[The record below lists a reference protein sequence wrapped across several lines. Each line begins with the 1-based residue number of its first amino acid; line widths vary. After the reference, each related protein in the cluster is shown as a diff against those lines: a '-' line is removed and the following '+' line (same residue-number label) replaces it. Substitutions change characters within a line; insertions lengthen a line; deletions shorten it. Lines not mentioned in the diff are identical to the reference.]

1 MKFLIREAIA
11 LIAAAV
17 IGLCAVVGCLAYKCD
32 SYKEYEPDNSAF
44 TGVMAKNSADFE
56 SYAHYSLVDV
66 DYDPADYLN
75 DESSEF
81 ISALQGGRY
90 NCLSKYNAL
99 FKSIFLLNRLT
110 FDGSFNAGNK
120 SGKKII
126 YFMVYDFN
134 GTVYLSAEFHE
145 SGQSSIS
152 IYECKDEAICSALN
166 KYDVKNGYSKYISPG
181 YKVWQSF
188 YDRDTDIEN
197 LLLNMFI
204 ILSVVS
210 FATLS
215 VMLNI
220 KAIIE
225 FIRSRKKGNVS
236 EGEKKLSKV
245 LEALLLTVGG
255 ITTILVVSLI
265 VFSVL
270 GAVQNVQN
278 ERIEMLGD
286 EFSIRYYRLMGDKI
300 KMKGYNELDEKMLYT
315 DENDTGHSLCSYYI
329 DSDCCYSL
337 KSYDN
342 KKFFFGPNDRDL
354 QMCVKFVNGFSD
366 ARWHAREDYTLPD
379 IKKERIKRLLVVGE
393 NSVNSDLLQGGIS
406 CFSIVENDK
415 GNAEYI
421 YKRELIQSCVSQ
433 FENGN
438 YDLSSLNLCTPPNE
452 SDYYLVLAEFEDSV
466 VYQCLG
472 YLDSGYQ
479 E

>member
-1 MKFLIREAIA
+1 MKFLIREAVA

-32 SYKEYEPDNSAF
+32 SYKEREPDNASF
-44 TGVMAKNSADFE
+44 TGVMGKTSAEFE
-56 SYAHYSLVDV
+56 NYAHFSLVDTN
-66 DYDPADYLN
+66 YEPAVFLEN
-75 DESSEF
+75 NSSDF
-81 ISALQGGRY
+81 IAALQGGKY

-99 FKSIFLLNRLT
+99 LNSLFLLNRLT
-110 FDGSFNAGNK
+110 FDGSFSAGNK
-120 SGKKII
+120 SGKTVI
-126 YFMVYDFN
+126 YFMVYDFF
-134 GTVYLSAEFHE
+134 GTVYLSAESHDR
-145 SGQSSIS
+145 GQSSIS
-152 IYECKDEAICSALN
+152 IYKCKDKSLCTALN
-166 KYDVKNGYSKYISPG
+166 KFDEKNGYAKYVSPS

-197 LLLNMFI
+197 LLLNAFI

-215 VMLNI
+215 VLLNI
-220 KAIIE
+220 RAIIE

-245 LEALLLTVGG
+245 LEVLLLTVGG

-270 GAVQNVQN
+270 GAVQNVRD
-278 ERIEMLGD
+278 EHIEVLGD
-286 EFSIRYYRLMGDKI
+286 ELSIRYYRLMGDKI
-300 KMKGYNELDEKMLYT
+300 KMKEYNELDEKMLYS
-315 DENDTGHSLCSYYI
+315 DENDAEHSLCSYYI

-342 KKFFFGPNDRDL
+342 KKFFFGPDERDL

-379 IKKERIKRLLVVGE
+379 IKTERIKRLLVVGE
-393 NSVNSDLLQGGIS
+393 NSVESDLSQGGIS

-433 FENGN
+433 FEKGN

-452 SDYYLVLAEFEDSV
+452 SDYYIVLAEFNDSV

-472 YLDSGYQ
+472 YLK
-479 E
+479 